1 MTRSAIVADSRVRA
15 RSKARRFEWSA
26 PDTVDAA
33 RVVSLGV
40 GCFLAGQL
48 GTQLASVSVVSAI
61 WPAAGVALTG
71 LLLLGVRAWPAVFV
85 GGFLEVVSHNVS
97 VPVALGVAAG
107 QTLTP
112 IAAIWILRRTRF
124 DPRLER
130 LSDVVGLVLIGG
142 FASNVISATI
152 GTGLLRWSGVIPAGH
167 WALGWFVWWVGDVI
181 GVLTVAPLLLL
192 LLPVSTPAASLPVE
206 RLGEVALLLVGTAAA
221 SSVLL
226 RGSLPLVFLIFPFAL
241 WASLR
246 LGVAAAAA
254 ANVVIATVAVWI
266 TVTHHGPFADLP
278 STVRLASLQSFN
290 ASVVI
295 TSLLLATVMNERR
308 RALLDVSDSRTRIV
322 EAADAERRRIERD
335 LHDGAQQQLM
345 SVSVSLGRVLNRL
358 PEDISPD
365 LRDTLANAAQQLQS
379 AHAELR
385 ALARG
390 IHPAVL
396 TQRGLTA
403 ALNSSA
409 ETAPIPVEV
418 HGTVPRCSPLV
429 EATAYFV
436 ASEALANVAKH
447 ARATAAKV
455 VCSAT
460 DASLVLE
467 ISDNGV
473 GGADPTAGSGLTGL
487 VDRVAAWGAPSVS
500 TAPPAGGPS
509 WGWSFRASGPSRR
522 RRPSPQRPRR
532 PLVRRW
538 L

>member
-1 MTRSAIVADSRVRA
+1 MNVHERSEPPGSVVLAAGGGRTRSR
-15 RSKARRFEWSA
+15 ARRFDWSA
-26 PDTVDAA
+26 ADRVEAV
-33 RVVSLGV
+33 RVVGLGV
-40 GCFLAGQL
+40 GCFVAGQV
-48 GTQLASVSVVSAI
+48 GTKLASVSVVSAI
-61 WPAAGVALTG
+61 WPAAGVALAG
-71 LLLLGVRAWPAVFV
+71 LLLLGLRAWPAVFV
-85 GGFLEVVSHNVS
+85 GGFLEVVSHGVA

-112 IAAIWILRRTRF
+112 AAAIWLLRRTRF

-152 GTGLLRWSGVIPAGH
+152 GTGLLRWSGVIPPGQ

-181 GVLTVAPLLLL
+181 GVLTIAPLLLL
-192 LLPVSTPAASLPVE
+192 LLPAKARSASLPPAE
-206 RLGEVALLLVGTAAA
+206 RYGEVALLLIGTAAA

-241 WASLR
+241 WAALR
-246 LGVAAAAA
+246 LGAAAAAA

-266 TVTHHGPFADLP
+266 TATNHGPFAGLP

-295 TSLLLATVMNERR
+295 MSLLLATVMNERR
-308 RALLDVSDSRTRIV
+308 RALLDVSESRTRIV

-345 SVSVSLGRVLNRL
+345 SVTVSLARVLNRL
-358 PEDISPD
+358 PDDTSPEV
-365 LRDTLANAAQQLQS
+365 REALANATQQLQS
-379 AHAELR
+379 AHTELR

-403 ALNSSA
+403 ALHSLA
-409 ETAPIPVEV
+409 ETAAIPVEV
-418 HGTVPRCSPLV
+418 HGAVPRCSPLV

-436 ASEALANVAKH
+436 ASEALANVTKH
-447 ARATAAKV
+447 ARATSVRVTCRAA
-455 VCSAT
+455 
-460 DASLVLE
+460 DAGLVLE
-467 ISDNGV
+467 VTDNGV
-473 GGADPTAGSGLTGL
+473 GGADRAAGGGLTGL
-487 VDRVAAWGAPSVS
+487 VDRV
-500 TAPPAGGPS
+500 TAVGGTLTIESPAGRGTVLRMELPCE
-509 WGWSFRASGPSRR
+509 WS
-522 RRPSPQRPRR
+522 
-532 PLVRRW
+532 
-538 L
+538 